1 MSTDTSIDSDRDRDV
16 DRDDTDADAGI
27 GTPKDAAAE
36 TTGGATGGRT
46 GSTDGTRSGG
56 RRALLVAAVPWV
68 VLAAALLLAVVGGR
82 AWWFAEH
89 DPDLDRAASRDA
101 ALIAA
106 RTHVATLTTLDGTDV
121 DAGLEAWQ
129 AATTGLLHDQVS
141 EVDDTNRA
149 LLADI
154 GSTSTGRVLDAA
166 VLELDGSTA
175 SVMVSVEVTVAD
187 LSTPTAEP
195 TIKRNRFAAD
205 VRLVDGEWLLEDLQ
219 QVAVT
224 L

>member
-1 MSTDTSIDSDRDRDV
+1 MSTDTSIDSDHDV

-36 TTGGATGGRT
+36 TTGGATGST
-46 GSTDGTRSGG
+46 DSTDGTRSGG

-68 VLAAALLLAVVGGR
+68 VLAVALLLAVVGGR